1 MQITDFLT
9 PAEIQKYKSQN
20 YSEADIIQA
29 IKELQQEANQQQPVQ
44 SSLSQSYNQAMQ
56 RQQSDARNFASN
68 TLVSG
73 QGLNQNLIQW
83 QLELD
88 SILERVEHMLRG
100 DKPKFVNGSLIF
112 ITPESDE
119 DKIFT
124 DFGVSETMRILSMY
138 LNRNT
143 ILSNYDE
150 ETINW
155 KVLDFGNEV
164 TDLIYTK
171 YETMFAIPTMEQCAT
186 KIFGTQILRVS
197 IKTETKMRV
206 KIPNANGTFQY
217 LELTQ
222 DQISFVNEEM
232 KKKHFFSF
240 QECFK
245 EIMQVPYE
253 VEIYEES
260 QKGIVTLDIG
270 DGIIVEREIDSNLL
284 SLLKV
289 EQKKQS
295 LEKRKLYPI
304 IVKEIV
310 DCVHSAYLR
319 ALNGGERLSLHE
331 SRSVNQNETL
341 MPGVQ
346 FNMNGQPVMRERS
359 MLNPMRWFG
368 SKYK

>member
-1 MQITDFLT
+1 MQITDIL
-9 PAEIQKYKSQN
+9 PQAEIEKYKSQG
-20 YSEADIIQA
+20 YSEADMVQA
-29 IKELQQEANQQQPVQ
+29 VKELQQEESGQNSA
-44 SSLSQSYNQAMQ
+44 LSQSYNQAMQ
-56 RQQSDARNFASN
+56 RQQADARNFASN

-100 DKPKFVNGSLIF
+100 DRPRFVNGSLIF
-112 ITPESDE
+112 VAPENDE

-124 DFGVSETMRILSMY
+124 DFGVSEIMRVLSMY

-155 KVLDFGNEV
+155 KVLDFGNEIA
-164 TDLIYTK
+164 DLIYLK
-171 YETMFAIPTMEQCAT
+171 YEMMFSIPTYESCA
-186 KIFGTQILRVS
+186 KNILGIDI
-197 IKTETKMRV
+197 IKT
-206 KIPNANGTFQY
+206 
-217 LELTQ
+217 
-222 DQISFVNEEM
+222 NEGWVV
-232 KKKHFFSF
+232 
-240 QECFK
+240 QEGEEFLLIGK
-245 EIMQVPYE
+245 EH
-253 VEIYEES
+253 
-260 QKGIVTLDIG
+260 
-270 DGIIVEREIDSNLL
+270 L
-284 SLLKV
+284 SLIDA
-289 EQKKQS
+289 ERRKQA

-304 IVKEIV
+304 IVRELV

-331 SRSVNQNETL
+331 SRSVQQSETI

-359 MLNPMRWFG
+359 ILNPMRWFG
-368 SKYK
+368 GKYR

>member
-1 MQITDFLT
+1 MQIN
-9 PAEIQKYKSQN
+9 EILSQGEIEKYKAQG
-20 YSEADIIQA
+20 YSEADILQA
-29 IKELQQEANQQQPVQ
+29 YKELQQESGNNQ
-44 SSLSQSYNQAMQ
+44 LSQSYQQAMQ

-100 DKPKFVNGSLIF
+100 DKPKFMNGSLIF
-112 ITPESDE
+112 ISPESDE
-119 DKIFT
+119 DRIFT

-155 KVLDFGNEV
+155 KVLDFGVEIS
-164 TDLIYTK
+164 DFIYTR
-171 YETMFAIPTMEQCAT
+171 YETMFAIPTMIQCAK
-186 KIFGTQILRVS
+186 KILGVDIVQVDEGWAVPKGEEFLLLGNEHLNLI
-197 IKTETKMRV
+197 
-206 KIPNANGTFQY
+206 NA
-217 LELTQ
+217 
-222 DQISFVNEEM
+222 
-232 KKKHFFSF
+232 
-240 QECFK
+240 
-245 EIMQVPYE
+245 
-253 VEIYEES
+253 
-260 QKGIVTLDIG
+260 
-270 DGIIVEREIDSNLL
+270 ERR
-284 SLLKV
+284 
-289 EQKKQS
+289 KQS

-304 IVKEIV
+304 IVRELV

-331 SRSVNQNETL
+331 SRSVNQSETI

-359 MLNPMRWFG
+359 VLNPMRWLG
-368 SKYK
+368 GKYK

>member
-1 MQITDFLT
+1 MQINEILSQ
-9 PAEIQKYKSQN
+9 AEIEKYKAQG

-29 IKELQQEANQQQPVQ
+29 YKELQQESGNNQ
-44 SSLSQSYNQAMQ
+44 LSQSYQQAMQ

-100 DKPKFVNGSLIF
+100 DKPRFVNGSLIF
-112 ITPESDE
+112 VSPDSNE
-119 DKIFT
+119 DRIFT

-155 KVLDFGNEV
+155 KVLDFGVEIS
-164 TDLIYTK
+164 DFIYTR
-171 YETMFAIPTMEQCAT
+171 YETMFAIPTLEQCAK
-186 KIFGTQILRVS
+186 KILGVDIVQINEGWAVRNGEQFLLLGNEHLNL
-197 IKTETKMRV
+197 I
-206 KIPNANGTFQY
+206 NA
-217 LELTQ
+217 
-222 DQISFVNEEM
+222 
-232 KKKHFFSF
+232 
-240 QECFK
+240 
-245 EIMQVPYE
+245 
-253 VEIYEES
+253 
-260 QKGIVTLDIG
+260 
-270 DGIIVEREIDSNLL
+270 ERR
-284 SLLKV
+284 
-289 EQKKQS
+289 KQS

-304 IVKEIV
+304 IVKELV

-359 MLNPMRWFG
+359 ILNPMRWFG
-368 SKYK
+368 GKYK

>member
-1 MQITDFLT
+1 MNITEFLSQ
-9 PAEIQKYKSQN
+9 ADIEKYKSQG
-20 YSEADIIQA
+20 YSEADIMQA
-29 IKELQQEANQQQPVQ
+29 FRELQQE
-44 SSLSQSYNQAMQ
+44 SQSGQSQNALAQSYQNAMS
-56 RQQSDARNFASN
+56 RQQSDARNYASN

-112 ITPESDE
+112 VAPENDE
-119 DKIFT
+119 DRIFT
-124 DFGVSETMRILSMY
+124 DFGVSEIMRVLSMY

-155 KVLDFGNEV
+155 KVLDFGNEIA
-164 TDLIYTK
+164 DLIYLK
-171 YETMFAIPTMEQCAT
+171 YEMMFSIPTFQDCA
-186 KIFGTQILRVS
+186 
-197 IKTETKMRV
+197 
-206 KIPNANGTFQY
+206 
-217 LELTQ
+217 
-222 DQISFVNEEM
+222 
-232 KKKHFFSF
+232 KK
-240 QECFK
+240 
-245 EIMQVPYE
+245 
-253 VEIYEES
+253 
-260 QKGIVTLDIG
+260 
-270 DGIIVEREIDSNLL
+270 LL
-284 SLLKV
+284 SIDVIRTTDGYAVAEGDQLLLLGQEHLNLIKA
-289 EQKKQS
+289 EQRKQA

-304 IVKEIV
+304 IVRELV

-331 SRSVNQNETL
+331 SRSVSQNETI

-346 FNMNGQPVMRERS
+346 FNMNGQPVLRERS

-368 SKYK
+368 GKYK

>member
-1 MQITDFLT
+1 MNINEFLSQ
-9 PAEIQKYKSQN
+9 ADIEKYKSQG
-20 YSEADIIQA
+20 YSEADIMQA
-29 IKELQQEANQQQPVQ
+29 FKELQQESNSGQ
-44 SSLSQSYNQAMQ
+44 SQNALAQSYQNAMS

-100 DKPKFVNGSLIF
+100 DKPKFINGSLIF
-112 ITPESDE
+112 IAPENDE
-119 DKIFT
+119 DRIFT
-124 DFGVSETMRILSMY
+124 DFGVSEIMRVLSMY

-155 KVLDFGNEV
+155 KILDFGNDIS
-164 TDLIYTK
+164 DLIYLK
-171 YETMFAIPTMEQCAT
+171 YEMMFSIPTFEQSAKKLLAVEVIHT
-186 KIFGTQILRVS
+186 PEGYAVVTGEGEQVELQLLGQEHIQKI
-197 IKTETKMRV
+197 K
-206 KIPNANGTFQY
+206 A
-217 LELTQ
+217 
-222 DQISFVNEEM
+222 
-232 KKKHFFSF
+232 
-240 QECFK
+240 
-245 EIMQVPYE
+245 
-253 VEIYEES
+253 
-260 QKGIVTLDIG
+260 
-270 DGIIVEREIDSNLL
+270 
-284 SLLKV
+284 
-289 EQKKQS
+289 EQRKQS

-304 IVKEIV
+304 IVRELV

-331 SRSVNQNETL
+331 SRSVSQNETI

-368 SKYK
+368 GKYK

>member
-1 MQITDFLT
+1 MQITDMLSQ
-9 PAEIQKYKSQN
+9 ADIEKYKSQG

-29 IKELQQEANQQQPVQ
+29 VKELQQESGGQ
-44 SSLSQSYNQAMQ
+44 SQLAQSYNQAMQ

-100 DKPKFVNGSLIF
+100 DKPRFVNGSLIF
-112 ITPESDE
+112 MTPENDE
-119 DKIFT
+119 DRLFT
-124 DFGVSETMRILSMY
+124 DFGVSEIMRVLSMY

-155 KVLDFGNEV
+155 KVLDFGNEIA
-164 TDLIYTK
+164 DLIYLK
-171 YETMFAIPTMEQCAT
+171 YEMMFSIPTYESCA
-186 KIFGTQILRVS
+186 KKVLEIDV
-197 IKTETKMRV
+197 IKTKEGWVVQEGEEFLLLGKEHLSV
-206 KIPNANGTFQY
+206 INA
-217 LELTQ
+217 
-222 DQISFVNEEM
+222 
-232 KKKHFFSF
+232 
-240 QECFK
+240 
-245 EIMQVPYE
+245 
-253 VEIYEES
+253 
-260 QKGIVTLDIG
+260 
-270 DGIIVEREIDSNLL
+270 ERR
-284 SLLKV
+284 
-289 EQKKQS
+289 KQA

-304 IVKEIV
+304 IVRELV

-331 SRSVNQNETL
+331 SRQVSQNETI
-341 MPGVQ
+341 MPGVN

-359 MLNPMRWFG
+359 VLNPMRWLG
-368 SKYK
+368 GKYR

>member
-1 MQITDFLT
+1 MQITDILSQ
-9 PAEIQKYKSQN
+9 ADIEKYKSQG
-20 YSEADIIQA
+20 YSEADIVQA
-29 IKELQQEANQQQPVQ
+29 VKELQQEAGGQ
-44 SSLSQSYNQAMQ
+44 SQNNLSQSYQQAMQ

-100 DKPKFVNGSLIF
+100 DKPRFVNGSLIF
-112 ITPESDE
+112 VSPDSDE
-119 DKIFT
+119 DRIFT
-124 DFGVSETMRILSMY
+124 DFGVSEIMRVLSMY

-155 KVLDFGNEV
+155 KVLDFGNEIA
-164 TDLIYTK
+164 DLIYLK
-171 YETMFAIPTMEQCAT
+171 YEMMFAIPSYEFCA
-186 KIFGTQILRVS
+186 KKVLDVEVV
-197 IKTETKMRV
+197 KTREGYAV
-206 KIPNANGTFQY
+206 
-217 LELTQ
+217 
-222 DQISFVNEEM
+222 
-232 KKKHFFSF
+232 
-240 QECFK
+240 QEG
-245 EIMQVPYE
+245 E
-253 VEIYEES
+253 
-260 QKGIVTLDIG
+260 
-270 DGIIVEREIDSNLL
+270 NLL
-284 SLLKV
+284 LLSQ
-289 EQKKQS
+289 EHLGFINAERRKQA

-304 IVKEIV
+304 IVRELV

-331 SRSVNQNETL
+331 SRQVSQNETI

-359 MLNPMRWFG
+359 VLNPLRWLG
-368 SKYK
+368 GKYK

>member
-1 MQITDFLT
+1 VNINEFLSQ
-9 PAEIQKYKSQN
+9 ADIDKYKSQG
-20 YSEADIIQA
+20 YSEADIMQA
-29 IKELQQEANQQQPVQ
+29 FKELQQE
-44 SSLSQSYNQAMQ
+44 SSSWQSQSNLAQSYQNAMA

-100 DKPKFVNGSLIF
+100 DKPKFINGSLIF
-112 ITPESDE
+112 ISPENDE
-119 DKIFT
+119 DRIFT
-124 DFGVSETMRILSMY
+124 DFGVSEIMRVLSMY

-155 KVLDFGNEV
+155 KILDFGNEIS
-164 TDLIYTK
+164 DLIYLK
-171 YETMFAIPTMEQCAT
+171 YEMMFSIPTFETCA
-186 KIFGTQILRVS
+186 
-197 IKTETKMRV
+197 
-206 KIPNANGTFQY
+206 
-217 LELTQ
+217 
-222 DQISFVNEEM
+222 
-232 KKKHFFSF
+232 KK
-240 QECFK
+240 
-245 EIMQVPYE
+245 
-253 VEIYEES
+253 
-260 QKGIVTLDIG
+260 
-270 DGIIVEREIDSNLL
+270 LL
-284 SLLKV
+284 SVDVINTPEGYAVIMGEGEQGQLQLLGQEHIQKIKA

-304 IVKEIV
+304 IVRELV

-331 SRSVNQNETL
+331 SRSVSQNETI

-346 FNMNGQPVMRERS
+346 FNMNGQPVLRERS
-359 MLNPMRWFG
+359 ILNPMRWFWG
-368 SKYK
+368 KYK